1 MLLLINWVC
10 QTQLLAATFRIP
22 TKDTK
27 IQNCNVERAIQR
39 LVAIVAIVAKIEML
53 ND

>member
-1 MLLLINWVC
+1 MPNAITSCDFL
-10 QTQLLAATFRIP
+10 IP